1 MLIDTRPDEG
11 DRADPVLPPADAIT
25 LTAGVSLA
33 AAVIHAVAA
42 PGHYREAA
50 LYGVLFGIVAAAQFG
65 WAVILYTR
73 PRRRSM
79 RSAALGNA
87 LVASGWLIGHTVGLP
102 FAPGDVE
109 TIGVLGLLATLDE
122 TFLIL
127 SSALLPAVVT
137 QGTRGDRR
145 RYEYAAI
152 GLCVVSLT
160 AVMLAGGHH

>member
-11 DRADPVLPPADAIT
+11 HRSDPVLPPADAIT

-50 LYGVLFGIVAAAQFG
+50 LYGVLFGVVAAAQLG
-65 WAVILYTR
+65 WAVLLYAR
-73 PRRRSM
+73 PRHSFM
-79 RSAALGNA
+79 RMAAAGNA
-87 LVASGWLIGHTVGLP
+87 LVAAGWLLGHTVGLP
-102 FAPGDVE
+102 FEPGDVE
-109 TIGVLGLLATLDE
+109 TVGALGLLATLDE
-122 TFLIL
+122 LFLML
-127 SSALLPAVVT
+127 SPALLPAVVT

-152 GLCVVSLT
+152 GLCVLSLT
-160 AVMLAGGHH
+160 AVFVAGGHH